1 MIRFFKKIQ
10 YFTLNYFNV
19 ILEIITGRS
28 KTFDWRWNEIPF
40 NRISIVNYILRSI
53 KSKSPRYLE
62 IGCFNNELY
71 DNVDC
76 LDKTGVDPVS
86 GGSHRMTSDLFF
98 EKNKKKFDV
107 IFVDGLHH
115 YPYVWRDLK
124 NGLNALN
131 DDGWIIFHDT
141 LPRSRIEQLV
151 PRSSNIWT
159 GDCWKVLFDIK
170 QIRNVE
176 LKIVHADHG
185 VAVIK
190 KNGPLLETEL
200 TRPMF
205 KNVDYDYYIENFNS
219 LPVISHQEFVRYI
232 DEGL

>member
-1 MIRFFKKIQ
+1 MLLGKRQ
-10 YFTLNYFNV
+10 
-19 ILEIITGRS
+19 R
-28 KTFDWRWNEIPF
+28 FDWNWRKIHF
-40 NRISIVNYILRSI
+40 NRISIVNYILQSVN
-53 KSKSPRYLE
+53 KESPKYLE

-71 DNVDC
+71 DAVAC
-76 LDKTGVDPVS
+76 IDKVGVDPLS

-98 EKNKKKFDV
+98 EKNKDKFDV

-185 VAVIK
+185 VAVVK

-219 LPVISHQEFVRYI
+219 MPVISHQEFVRYI